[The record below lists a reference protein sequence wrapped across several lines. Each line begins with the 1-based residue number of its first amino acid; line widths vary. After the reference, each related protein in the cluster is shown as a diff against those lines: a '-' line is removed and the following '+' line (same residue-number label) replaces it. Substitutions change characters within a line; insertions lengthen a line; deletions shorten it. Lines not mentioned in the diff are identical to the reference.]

1 MVSLV
6 FTSQSAVTFSASQ
19 RFYFLFL
26 ALLCFRYCVLF
37 FLFRNFFATDR
48 CGFRFPLFVAVHKIC
63 KRDMAAENFID
74 CLREHPEHMS

>member
-6 FTSQSAVTFSASQ
+6 FTSHSVVTFSANQ
-19 RFYFLFL
+19 RFFLSFLHYFAF
-26 ALLCFRYCVLF
+26 VIVF
-37 FLFRNFFATDR
+37 FLFHNFFVTDH